1 MIEEAVRFVIAS
13 IFAILLL
20 FATGL
25 LLTSC
30 STVAKCIV
38 RDNTSNPC
46 N

>member
-1 MIEEAVRFVIAS
+1 MKKETFRFLFFAAVYTLALFG
-13 IFAILLL
+13 FAVTL
-20 FATGL
+20 TG
-25 LLTSC
+25 C